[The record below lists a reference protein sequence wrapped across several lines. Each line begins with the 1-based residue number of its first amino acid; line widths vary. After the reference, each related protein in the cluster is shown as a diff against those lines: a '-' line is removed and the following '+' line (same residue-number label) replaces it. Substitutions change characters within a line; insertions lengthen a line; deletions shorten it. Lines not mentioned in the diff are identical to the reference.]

1 MEMRKDMQ
9 DLTRKKKDEG
19 ALSGILVAVIVGLY
33 LTNVVSGIGRYIG
46 LTSPMISLVSKVL
59 ILASIIRCATI
70 FIYRFNFA
78 MSLTTYILILVTAIQ
93 LVFFRENRQFL
104 LGEGR
109 GNAMDGTLGIFT
121 VTILPAIYTI
131 CVIWDFDI
139 LLKRLQN
146 AAALMSVFTLMV
158 LMIYGGEAFEHYSMG
173 FGNAMILPTCLTMTK
188 AADEN
193 QKPLMKRA
201 TILLSV
207 VDLFAEA
214 MYGSRGAF
222 VAVVGFTIYYF
233 LWEQIRQRR
242 IAAIL
247 ETTGILLLAATYK
260 KLLKIVNDFAL
271 KLGYYSRTLT
281 SLASDKVSD
290 SGRSN
295 LYDPIKREIM
305 DSPLKIRGINSDWE
319 SIGFYC
325 HNWILE
331 VLHAFG
337 VLLGGIFCATIAC
350 MIGKVLWRGRTDS
363 RSIVQICLTFAF
375 FPVCLVSGSIWEST
389 WFWTWF
395 ALYLLSNRSRS
406 DASPQSMRGV

>member
-1 MEMRKDMQ
+1 MQ
-9 DLTRKKKDEG
+9 NLIQEKRDDR

-59 ILASIIRCATI
+59 ILASIIRCVTI
-70 FIYRFNFA
+70 FLYRFNFA
-78 MSLTTYILILVTAIQ
+78 MSFTTYLLILVISVHF
-93 LVFFRENRQFL
+93 VFFRENGQFL
-104 LGEGR
+104 FGEGR
-109 GNAMDGTLGIFT
+109 GSIMDST
-121 VTILPAIYTI
+121 VVTFLIRILPAIYTI
-131 CVIWDFDI
+131 TIIRDFDI

-395 ALYLLSNRSRS
+395 ALCIVSNRAGSE
-406 DASPQSMRGV
+406 ASPQSRRGV